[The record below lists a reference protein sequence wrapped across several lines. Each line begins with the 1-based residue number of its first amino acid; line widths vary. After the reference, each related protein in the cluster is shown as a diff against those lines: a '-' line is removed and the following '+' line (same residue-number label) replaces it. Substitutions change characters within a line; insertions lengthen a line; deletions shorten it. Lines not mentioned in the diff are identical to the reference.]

1 MTIIQCRIKD
11 YIQPFERSLAL
22 QELAALAHSPPKH
35 IGKDETTS
43 TEFTVSTTQS
53 AQSLASKLAYWE
65 IVSTKDFIVT
75 TTQSLRELTVNVVR
89 NGIDLAALKKLLP
102 FDAEVPLPNRR
113 CLRYGT
119 HGLHEYRGKFFPQLV
134 KSLVNISGTKSGG
147 LVADPMCGSGT
158 TIVEATLFGCRGLG
172 LDMNPLSTF
181 LAKTK
186 CELISCDPFK
196 LEFAYRKVREAILA
210 PESRGKRK
218 LGYFLSLPATDQ
230 IYLKSWF
237 AEEVLEGLDEI
248 ATIIKA
254 VNYVP
259 ARNFFWIALSNILR
273 SVSWQKIDDLRVRK
287 EIRLDVDT
295 DPKKEF
301 LEELARSVRAVL
313 ALRYQEKST
322 QFLAHHIVAGDA
334 RRCSEVW
341 SKHKGKV
348 DVVITSP
355 PYATALPYLDTDRLS
370 LCYLGLLP
378 RPEHRTRDQLMI
390 GNREVT
396 DRIRREYIT
405 RFESHGTSL
414 PMSVRSI
421 IKKIENLNEGTGV
434 GFRRRN
440 LPALLSNYFFDMR
453 DVLSGIFD
461 LLKAGS
467 GAFIVVGNSHTI
479 AGGKRVD
486 IETARLLGE
495 IAKSFQIRCASF
507 AIYGN
512 ARIPRYF

>member
-1 MTIIQCRIKD
+1 M
-11 YIQPFERSLAL
+11 
-22 QELAALAHSPPKH
+22 
-35 IGKDETTS
+35 
-43 TEFTVSTTQS
+43 
-53 AQSLASKLAYWE
+53 
-65 IVSTKDFIVT
+65 
-75 TTQSLRELTVNVVR
+75 
-89 NGIDLAALKKLLP
+89 
-102 FDAEVPLPNRR
+102 
-113 CLRYGT
+113 
-119 HGLHEYRGKFFPQLV
+119 
-134 KSLVNISGTKSGG
+134 
-147 LVADPMCGSGT
+147 
-158 TIVEATLFGCRGLG
+158 
-172 LDMNPLSTF
+172 
-181 LAKTK
+181 
-186 CELISCDPFK
+186 
-196 LEFAYRKVREAILA
+196 
-210 PESRGKRK
+210 
-218 LGYFLSLPATDQ
+218 
-230 IYLKSWF
+230 
-237 AEEVLEGLDEI
+237 
-248 ATIIKA
+248 
-254 VNYVP
+254 
-259 ARNFFWIALSNILR
+259 R

-495 IAKSFQIRCASF
+495 IAKSSQIRCASF